1 MADRITEEQKALVIE
16 ALSQSGNN
24 TIAAQKA
31 GIDRKTITQECKRDK
46 RFAKDVLEAR
56 QSYGE
61 LLEAIADNR
70 IKDGTDK
77 GSAILL
83 IFRLKSIFPEKY
95 RETQTVKH
103 EGNIKI
109 ITGVPRPQGT
119 QIKGITEDKQ
129 LDKP

>member
-16 ALSQSGNN
+16 ALHKSGNN

-31 GIDRKTITQECKRDK
+31 GIDRKTITRECKRDK
-46 RFAKDVLEAR
+46 KFAQDVLEAR

-61 LLEAIADNR
+61 LLEAIADKR

-109 ITGVPRPQGT
+109 ITGIPRPQGT
-119 QIKGITEDKQ
+119 QIKGITEEKQ